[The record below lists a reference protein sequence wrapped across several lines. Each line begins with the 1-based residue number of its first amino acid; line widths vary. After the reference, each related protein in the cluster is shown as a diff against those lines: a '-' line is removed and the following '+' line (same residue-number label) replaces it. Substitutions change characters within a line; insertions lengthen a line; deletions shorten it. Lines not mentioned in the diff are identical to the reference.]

1 MFGLFSEM
9 YHISCYIVCM
19 LSFYQLFLAKKDM
32 ISMFIDKFVF
42 SWFVVVVVIVLNA
55 HMPMMIK
62 PVKMHELM

>member
-1 MFGLFSEM
+1 MLYCVYVVILSIIFG
-9 YHISCYIVCM
+9 
-19 LSFYQLFLAKKDM
+19 KKDM

-42 SWFVVVVVIVLNA
+42 SWFVVVVVVIVLNA